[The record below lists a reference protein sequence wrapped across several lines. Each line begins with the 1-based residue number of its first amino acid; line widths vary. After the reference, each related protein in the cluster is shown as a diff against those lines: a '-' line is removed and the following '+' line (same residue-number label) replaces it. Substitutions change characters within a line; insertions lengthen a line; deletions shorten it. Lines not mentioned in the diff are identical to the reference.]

1 MTRKIFCPDEDLM
14 DDPVTMDDGNDLD
27 IDDEQ
32 REMFEHFRLELDK
45 GQMPMRVD
53 KYMATHLE
61 NTSRNR
67 IQLAIKQEYVKVNGK
82 TAKANTVVRPGDVI
96 SFVMPYQRRG
106 LEILPE
112 NIPLNIVY
120 EDDDLLVLNKDAGM
134 VVHPGHGHFSGTLV
148 NALAYHLGI
157 SQGPDAEDERMGVL
171 VHRIDKDTSGLLVVA
186 KNDEAH
192 KNLAAQ
198 IAAKTARRIYFGLVD
213 GNVKE
218 EEGTV
223 DAPIARSR
231 RDRKKMAVDE
241 KGRRA
246 VTHYKVLE
254 RYGAYTLVRFEL
266 ETGRTHQIR
275 VHAAYIHHPIVGDA
289 VYGGS
294 TLLYKGGQLL
304 HAKELHLDNPAT
316 GERMVFECDLPPHFL
331 AVLAA
336 ITPRLY

>member
-1 MTRKIFCPDEDLM
+1 MKYTAD
-14 DDPVTMDDGNDLD
+14 VDGERLD
-27 IDDEQ
+27 TFLA
-32 REMFEHFRLELDK
+32 RASALSRSAVKTALEK
-45 GQMPMRVD
+45 AG
-53 KYMATHLE
+53 AT
-61 NTSRNR
+61 
-67 IQLAIKQEYVKVNGK
+67 VNGVPRSK
-82 TAKANTVVRPGDVI
+82 SGFELKAGDEVE
-96 SFVMPYQRRG
+96 FTPPA
-106 LEILPE
+106 PE
-112 NIPLNIVY
+112 TLDVAPADIPLDIVY
-120 EDDDLLVLNKDAGM
+120 EDDNFAVINKPQGM
-134 VVHPGHGHFSGTLV
+134 VVHQAGSYRKNDTLV
-148 NALAYHLGI
+148 NALMSRLESLSSINGVIRPGI
-157 SQGPDAEDERMGVL
+157 
-171 VHRIDKDTSGLLVVA
+171 VHRLDKDTSGLIVVA

-218 EEGTV
+218 DEGV
-223 DAPIARSR
+223 IDAPIARSR

-246 VTHYKVLE
+246 VTRYKVLE
-254 RYGAYTLVRFEL
+254 RYGAHTLVRFEL

-316 GERMVFECDLPPHFL
+316 GERMVFECDLPPYFV
-331 AVLAA
+331 AVLKSV
-336 ITPRLY
+336 TPRLY